1 MKTVILVSG
10 KLQSGKNTFADLVKE
25 YIVDVVQESY
35 AGPLKNE
42 CKEVFKRLTEYLNC
56 ISADILDVNLFT
68 NDDNWYENKTP
79 LTRILLQT
87 YGTDIFRNKVSE
99 SWWLDKLVERI
110 KLSQNKFF
118 IITDVRYQNEIDR
131 FTSEDI
137 NVFKI
142 RVERTKDYF
151 TDEDLHESETGLD
164 NYKNWDYKIQ
174 NDGSIDDLRKVAK
187 MITQIIKEK

>member
-25 YIVDVVQESY
+25 YITDVVQESY

-42 CKEVFKRLTEYLNC
+42 CKEVFSRLTDYLNS
-56 ISADILDVNLFT
+56 ISDILDVNLHT
-68 NDDNWYENKTP
+68 TDDNWYENKTP

-131 FTSEDI
+131 FTSEDV

-151 TDEDLHESETGLD
+151 TEEDLHGSETGLD

-187 MITQIIKEK
+187 MITQIIKG